1 MNGMQMLDLARAI
14 ACDRE
19 RSVARGVAAETATFV
34 RPRHGRRMWRTQR
47 VS

>member
-19 RSVARGVAAETATFV
+19 RSVAHGVPAETATFV

-47 VS
+47 MS